1 MATCLYQ
8 LTQRKLNQYIYN
20 TEKRVIE
27 IPTVTLSDPS
37 VNKKDLRALT
47 LVGPPWDNREI
58 APLAVLHL
66 DNCYT

>member
-37 VNKKDLRALT
+37 VNRKDLRALT
-47 LVGPPWDNREI
+47 LVGPPWDKREI
-58 APLAVLHL
+58 AP
-66 DNCYT
+66 